1 MIKEGRAGVP
11 AALERGR
18 PYQRRTKIAQLQPL
32 WLENF

>member
-18 PYQRRTKIAQLQPL
+18 PYQRTKIAQLQPL